1 MSIFRAR
8 VDAAQF
14 CKALNHVLRFAAKR
28 PVLPILGEA
37 KVSFEEGRC
46 TLTCTNLKQWCMAV
60 VPAVGDSFSFV
71 FSGTQSIVSA
81 CKYFAGELEFTYTCI
96 PTDTEPEP
104 AGTLVL
110 SAGGRS
116 MERSTQRISDF
127 PEFTEKPMDRHY
139 PVDAEKLL
147 ERFKRIGYAVSPD
160 DKRPARCCIEFVGD
174 KILAVDGYRMAMSSD
189 PSICVEKPFF
199 IPPEVMAELQMFKGQ
214 DCTISVGEE
223 WATFGNESLRL
234 ITRIPGDDGLD
245 LEKAIP
251 THFDM
256 ECSASVDELWNEVKY
271 LYGFVSKRTRSPL
284 RFDGASLVLKTD
296 EGTYSSSIGLPPV
309 PVRGFNPRYLLEG
322 LSQFKGKKVHT
333 ITLKM
338 NSPHAPLVLTDGESD
353 LAMVLP
359 VRLKD
364 AA

>member
-46 TLTCTNLKQWCMAV
+46 TLTCTNLKQWCMAM

-71 FSGTQSIVSA
+71 FSGTQSIMSA

-214 DCTISVGEE
+214 DCTISVAEI
-223 WATFGNESLRL
+223 ESL
-234 ITRIPGDDGLD
+234 T
-245 LEKAIP
+245 
-251 THFDM
+251 
-256 ECSASVDELWNEVKY
+256 SAAH
-271 LYGFVSKRTRSPL
+271 TRSAVRVSPISAAHSTSIAATL
-284 RFDGASLVLKTD
+284 RAEIVPASMT
-296 EGTYSSSIGLPPV
+296 P
-309 PVRGFNPRYLLEG
+309 
-322 LSQFKGKKVHT
+322 
-333 ITLKM
+333 
-338 NSPHAPLVLTDGESD
+338 
-353 LAMVLP
+353 LP
-359 VRLKD
+359 VMLRAWRVPSTCRTPSLTIFWQ
-364 AA
+364 ARVS